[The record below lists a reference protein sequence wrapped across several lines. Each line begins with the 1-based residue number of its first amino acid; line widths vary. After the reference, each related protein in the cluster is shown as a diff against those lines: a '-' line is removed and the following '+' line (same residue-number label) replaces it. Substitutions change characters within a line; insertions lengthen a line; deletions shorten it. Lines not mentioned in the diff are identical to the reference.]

1 MTSTA
6 TKDRRLG
13 KGLAAL
19 LGQPLDDDGNPL
31 TEGPGA
37 RIQSL
42 ELNVSEIEANPFQP
56 RREFNP
62 DEIASL
68 AESIKNHQQLQPILV
83 RIVDG
88 KYQLCLLYTSPS
100 PRDATLSRMPSSA

>member
-6 TKDRRLG
+6 TTKDRRLG

-19 LGQPLDDDGNPL
+19 LGTPLDDEGNPIDGDSGSGVE
-31 TEGPGA
+31 T
-37 RIQSL
+37 L
-42 ELNVSEIEANPFQP
+42 ELSVDAIENNPFQP
-56 RREFNP
+56 RREFNH

-83 RIVDG
+83 RVVD
-88 KYQLCLLYTSPS
+88 CLLYTSPS
-100 PRDATLSRMPSSA
+100 PRD